1 MSEFFAMDGYANY
14 IWSAWGLSALA
25 LIGLLVWTLSERR
38 AAEKRLAELEG
49 DDV

>member
-14 IWSAWGLSALA
+14 IWSAWGISALA

-38 AAEKRLAELEG
+38 AAEARLSQLEE
-49 DDV
+49 DQL